1 MNKEKLQKS
10 LNNNTSLPLQYQ
22 PIIIIL
28 SSRNTYLSYSN
39 FAISMGN
46 IVSWKFA
53 KRKETNLLD
62 ETGRHLG

>member
-1 MNKEKLQKS
+1 MNKVAKVS
-10 LNNNTSLPLQYQ
+10 NNNTSLPLQYQ
-22 PIIIIL
+22 PTIIIL
-28 SSRNTYLSYSN
+28 LSRNTYLSYLN

-46 IVSWKFA
+46 IISWKFA